1 MLVPK
6 MEQIIVFSTLA
17 AALVLF
23 LWGRLRPDLVAVMAL
38 MVLAVTRVLEP
49 ARVFAGFGNEAVISV
64 AAIFMMGR
72 AVEKAGLT
80 EPLARLLSG
89 KGRGTIWQNSTL
101 FGSTALLSATMNNT
115 GALAIL
121 MPLAIRVAR
130 DARRMA
136 SQVLMPL
143 AFASLLGGLIT
154 LIGTPPN
161 ILVAQIRAEHMGT
174 PFRMFDFTPV
184 GLGLTVVGVAFLS
197 LWGWRFLPA
206 RRGAASTRG
215 FYRLGKYFA
224 EVVVPPQSRLVG
236 RPLSSFSKLDADV
249 NVVGLIRGDTR
260 ILAPAPEEIL
270 ESEDA
275 LLMEAAS
282 EELRKLVRSGDLQL
296 GADRRI
302 AESELGAGEIVL
314 QEVVITQS
322 SALVGR
328 TARGMALRSRMG
340 LNVLAIHRQGESIVA
355 RLRETP
361 FNPGDVLLVQSRAE
375 EWDETLHDLRIL
387 PLRERELELISTPR
401 ALKCLLIFA
410 AAVVGIATGV
420 LSLGV
425 AFTGAAVLMIL
436 SGVLT
441 LKEAYSAVDWP
452 VIVLLGATLPLG
464 WALESSGGAAT
475 IARSLM
481 ELEPGAPGY
490 ILVGTMLL
498 VTMLLSNL
506 INNAATAVIMAP
518 IAFRFAL
525 QLGYSPDTFF
535 MAVAVGAS
543 CAFLTPIGHQCN
555 LLVLGP
561 GGYRFSDYS
570 RLGVPLS
577 ILTVLVAVPLIL
589 LFWPLS

>member
-1 MLVPK
+1 MLVPE
-6 MEQIIVFSTLA
+6 MEQILVFSTLV
-17 AALVLF
+17 AALILF
-23 LWGRLRPDLVAVMAL
+23 LWGRLRPDLVAILSL
-38 MVLAVTRVLEP
+38 MVLAVTRVIEP
-49 ARVFAGFGNEAVISV
+49 VRVFAGFGNEAVISV

-72 AVEKAGLT
+72 AVENAGLT
-80 EPLARLLSG
+80 DPLARLLSA
-89 KGRGTIWQNSTL
+89 KKRGTIAQNATL
-101 FGSTALLSATMNNT
+101 FGSTAILSATMNNT
-115 GALAIL
+115 GALAIF
-121 MPLAIRVAR
+121 MPLAIRLAR
-130 DARRMA
+130 DARQMA
-136 SQVLMPL
+136 SKVLMPL

-161 ILVAQIRAEHMGT
+161 ILVAQIRAEHVGE

-184 GLGLTVVGVAFLS
+184 GLGLAIAGVAFLAV
-197 LWGWRFLPA
+197 WGWRFLPA

-224 EVVVPPQSRLVG
+224 EVVVPSQSKLVG
-236 RPLSSFSKLDADV
+236 RSLASFSGLDLDV
-249 NVVGLIRGDTR
+249 NVVGLVRGEKR
-260 ILAPAPEEIL
+260 IPAPAPEEIL
-270 ESEDA
+270 QSGDA
-275 LLMEAAS
+275 LLVEAAS
-282 EELRKLVRSGDLQL
+282 DELRKLLRIGDLQL
-296 GADRRI
+296 GTDRPI

-322 SALVGR
+322 SVLVGR

-355 RLRETP
+355 RLRETR
-361 FNPGDVLLVQSRAE
+361 FQTGDVLLVQVRAE

-387 PLRERELELISTPR
+387 PLRERELELVSTPR

-410 AAVVGIATGV
+410 AAVVGIATGI

-425 AFTGAAVLMIL
+425 AFSSAAVLMIL
-436 SGVLT
+436 TGVLT

-464 WALESSGGAAT
+464 WALESSGGAST
-475 IARSLM
+475 IAHSLM

-490 ILVGTMLL
+490 ILVGTML
-498 VTMLLSNL
+498 VTTMLLSNL

-518 IAFRFAL
+518 IAFRFAI

-570 RLGVPLS
+570 RLGIPMS

-589 LFWPLS
+589 FFWPLS